1 MADRSVT
8 VTLSAKVDGFIAA
21 MGKAQASAKQ
31 TADSMVKASQT
42 QPWKDVSSDLLKVG
56 AAATAMVGA
65 VSGAAIQW
73 ESDWAGVQKTVD
85 GTTTE
90 MAALEDQLR
99 SMARSMPATHTEIA
113 AVAEAAGAL
122 GVAREDVAGFT
133 EVMIQL
139 GETTNLTA
147 DNAATQLA
155 QFMNI
160 MGTGA
165 DEVDRLGSTLVAL
178 GNNGAS
184 TEAEIMALSHRL
196 AAVGKQLNLSEA
208 DVMGMANAMAS
219 VGIEAE
225 AGGTAMTV
233 SLKAIDSA
241 VRAGGAELESFADIA
256 GMSAAEFKR
265 AWADDAAG
273 ATASFVEGL
282 GEIQAAGGDVNGIL
296 EDLGIKGIRQ
306 TDTLLRLAN
315 ATQAA
320 GAENNLLRDSLE
332 MGAAAFEQNT
342 ALADEYGKRVETAK
356 SRIEIA
362 WNSIKDSAITAG
374 ESTLPAV
381 AGIADGISG
390 LASKIGELPPAVH
403 TAGAGLTALAGGG
416 LLAAG
421 GIMKGVT
428 AAAEFNAALHAL
440 PARAQGAIGA
450 LGRLGAAVGMFAAS
464 MVAVQLAGAAIQ
476 DGIDD
481 TLMSEAA
488 TKQAID
494 TMARY
499 GHESTAMSEAFATA
513 MAGTTGLTKDLAGA
527 VDMLANSNGFARW
540 LDRSIM
546 GLAGMKGNVQMAE
559 EEFAKLDA
567 ALTTTS
573 PEKAGQAFQVMAD
586 QVRASGGSVDELA
599 AQFGNYRAR
608 LESTAQS
615 MGIYN
620 LSQQEMVDWMS
631 GIEPSAV
638 AAARVLAQLGVAH
651 VDAASSA
658 AEQEAAL
665 RAVAD
670 AMAAMA
676 QAAMVA
682 DNAAIAYER
691 SLAAA
696 GEAAAQGG
704 ITIDEATGK
713 IDLHSEAGRSAS
725 SALINMASA
734 HQQAAQAALEDG
746 ASMVEVAELTRI
758 ARDEFV
764 AVAQQMGLTAGQASA
779 LADRYGLIPTEV
791 TTDISVTGAE
801 ASASQIDMM
810 LGLIE
815 TLPTE
820 LQTTVKSEWDGAAY
834 DVAAASIAD
843 LPPET
848 QALIMSAWDAG
859 GYDSAVASL
868 ASLPPEVQAQILSIW
883 NSAGY
888 NAAMAALTAADG
900 RVATTYID
908 TYHRTFVSV
917 ERQAGS
923 VIGPGGVTAAT
934 GGAIFGP
941 GTSTSDSIPAWL
953 STGEYVIRTEAAQSI
968 GYGLLDYIN
977 RWGALPQRGYA
988 AGGQVAPMSRQL
1000 AQSRSAS
1007 PARVDVQGLAHEIAR
1022 AVGVQRPVQVDV
1034 YMDGRQIA
1042 AGIRN
1047 HDRGLV

>member
-196 AAVGKQLNLSEA
+196 AAVGKQMNLSEA

-225 AGGTAMTV
+225 AGGTAMTL

-342 ALADEYGKRVETAK
+342 ALADEYGQRVKTAK

-450 LGRLGAAVGMFAAS
+450 LGRLGVAAGIAA
-464 MVAVQLAGAAIQ
+464 AAIAVANIAGSAYQ
-476 DGIDD
+476 SNLDQTRISGEQTANALRDLASTGD
-481 TLMSEAA
+481 SVALMQSFSAA
-488 TKQAID
+488 Q
-494 TMARY
+494 R
-499 GHESTAMSEAFATA
+499 STTTDSYA
-513 MAGTTGLTKDLAGA
+513 MADAFIKIKTSGGGFLEWAETASSNLVGLT
-527 VDMLANSNGFARW
+527 
-540 LDRSIM
+540 
-546 GLAGMKGNVQMAE
+546 GMIQGSR
-559 EEFAKLDA
+559 EEFAKFDSALASSDLETSARAFA
-567 ALTTTS
+567 AAREQIEPYTDSISELTNLF
-573 PEKAGQAFQVMAD
+573 PE
-586 QVRASGGSVDELA
+586 
-599 AQFGNYRAR
+599 YRAR

-670 AMAAMA
+670 AMTATA

-746 ASMVEVAELTRI
+746 ESMVEVAELTRI

-764 AVAQQMGLTAGQASA
+764 AVAQQMGLTADQASA
-779 LADRYGLIPTEV
+779 LADRYGLIPTEA

-834 DVAAASIAD
+834 DVAMASIAD

-888 NAAMAALTAADG
+888 DAAMAALTAADG

-908 TYHRTFVSV
+908 TYQRTFVSV
-917 ERQAGS
+917 TRQSGS
-923 VIGPGGVTAAT
+923 IIGPGGVTAAT

-953 STGEYVIRTEAAQSI
+953 STGEYVIRAEAAQSI

-1042 AGIRN
+1042 AGIRT